1 MKYITLLELSNLT
14 ITIFFIRMK
23 DRERIKEE
31 IKIAI
36 NRRLNLLNGELFN
49 LEEETKGLTNEILLI
64 IGLKN

>member
-1 MKYITLLELSNLT
+1 
-14 ITIFFIRMK
+14 MK

-49 LEEETKGLTNEILLI
+49 LGEETEGLTNEILLI